1 MKVISEG
8 ILKMNDQ
15 EIAVIVGAGVGL
27 SASLA
32 RTFSDNGMKIALA
45 ARNPSKLNN
54 IVAETGAKAYSCD
67 VSNLEEVKKLFSD
80 VVSDLGT
87 PNVVVFN
94 PSARVRGAITDINP
108 EEVRD
113 ALLVT
118 TYGGFLV
125 GQAAAALMAPKKR
138 GTIFFTGASAGVK
151 GFPMSATFAMGKF
164 GLRGLAQS
172 MARELHPQ
180 NIHVVHV
187 VVDGGI
193 RSVEKGR
200 VEAEEDIS
208 DKWLDPDAIAGTYWH
223 LHTQHRSSWSWE
235 IEVRPWVENF

>member
-1 MKVISEG
+1 
-8 ILKMNDQ
+8 MNDQ
-15 EIAVIVGAGVGL
+15 EIALIVGAGSGL

-32 RTFSDNGMKIALA
+32 RTFFGKRMKIALA
-45 ARNPSKLNN
+45 ARNTDKLADIASQTDAKLYTCNTAN
-54 IVAETGAKAYSCD
+54 IEQ
-67 VSNLEEVKKLFSD
+67 VSNLFST
-80 VVSDLGT
+80 VGAELGT
-87 PNVVVFN
+87 PNIVVFN
-94 PSARVRGAITDINP
+94 ASARVRGPITDIDP

-113 ALLVT
+113 ALLIT
-118 TYGGFLV
+118 SYGGFLV
-125 GQAAAALMAPKKR
+125 GQAAAKLMVPAGR

-172 MARELHPQ
+172 MARELHPK

-193 RSVEKGR
+193 RNVGRGR
-200 VEAEEDIS
+200 VEGQNDEP
-208 DKWLDPDAIAGTYWH
+208 DKWLDPDAIANTYWH
-223 LHTQHRSSWSWE
+223 LYTQHRSSWSWE

>member
-1 MKVISEG
+1 MDEQQVA
-8 ILKMNDQ
+8 L
-15 EIAVIVGAGVGL
+15 IVGAGNGL

-32 RTFSDNGMKIALA
+32 RTFSDQGMKVALA
-45 ARNPSKLNN
+45 ARNTEKLTD
-54 IVAETGAKAYSCD
+54 IAVETDAKIFRCD
-67 VSNLEEVKKLFSD
+67 ATNLEQVNNLFST
-80 VVSDLGT
+80 VVTEQGT

-94 PSARVRGAITDINP
+94 ASARVRGAITEINP
-108 EEVRD
+108 DDVKE
-113 ALLVT
+113 ALLIT
-118 TYGGFLV
+118 SYGGFLV
-125 GQAAAALMAPKKR
+125 GQAAAKLMVPKNR

-193 RSVEKGR
+193 RSAEKNR
-200 VEAEEDIS
+200 METQEDDP
-208 DKWLDPDAIAGTYWH
+208 DKWLVPDEIASTYWH

-235 IEVRPWVENF
+235 IEVRPWVEKF

>member
-1 MKVISEG
+1 MDE
-8 ILKMNDQ
+8 Q
-15 EIAVIVGAGVGL
+15 EVALIVGAGSGL

-32 RTFSDNGMKIALA
+32 RAFSDQGMKIALA
-45 ARNPSKLNN
+45 ARNTEKLTD
-54 IVAETGAKAYSCD
+54 IAVETDA
-67 VSNLEEVKKLFSD
+67 KLFCCDATNFEQVNNLFSN
-80 VVSDLGT
+80 VVTELGT
-87 PNVVVFN
+87 PNVVIFN
-94 PSARVRGAITDINP
+94 ASARVRGAITEINP
-108 EEVRD
+108 DDVKE
-113 ALLVT
+113 ALLT
-118 TYGGFLV
+118 TSYGGFLV
-125 GQAAAALMAPKKR
+125 GQAAAKLMVPKNR

-193 RSVEKGR
+193 RSAEKNR
-200 VEAEEDIS
+200 IETQEDDQ
-208 DKWLDPDAIAGTYWH
+208 DKWLDPDEIASTYWH

-235 IEVRPWVENF
+235 IEVRPWVEKF

>member
-1 MKVISEG
+1 MDE
-8 ILKMNDQ
+8 Q
-15 EIAVIVGAGVGL
+15 EVALIVGAGNGL

-32 RTFSDNGMKIALA
+32 RTFSDQGMKIALA
-45 ARNPSKLNN
+45 ARNTEKLTD
-54 IVAETGAKAYSCD
+54 IAAETDANLFCCD
-67 VSNLEEVKKLFSD
+67 ATSLEQVNNLFSTI
-80 VVSDLGT
+80 VTDLGT

-94 PSARVRGAITDINP
+94 ASARVRGAITEINP
-108 EEVRD
+108 DDVKE
-113 ALLVT
+113 ALLIT
-118 TYGGFLV
+118 SYGGFLV
-125 GQAAAALMAPKKR
+125 GQAAAKLMVPKNR
-138 GTIFFTGASAGVK
+138 GTICFTGASAGVK

-193 RSVEKGR
+193 RSLEKNRIETQG
-200 VEAEEDIS
+200 DDL
-208 DKWLDPDAIAGTYWH
+208 DKWLDPDEIASTYWH

-235 IEVRPWVENF
+235 IEVRPWVEKF

>member
-1 MKVISEG
+1 MDE
-8 ILKMNDQ
+8 Q
-15 EIAVIVGAGVGL
+15 EVAVIVGAGSGL

-32 RTFSDNGMKIALA
+32 RTFADQGMKIALA
-45 ARNPSKLNN
+45 ARNTEKLTN
-54 IVAETGAKAYSCD
+54 IAAETGAKLFCCD
-67 VSNLEEVKKLFSD
+67 ATNLEQVNNLFST
-80 VVSDLGT
+80 VVTELGT

-94 PSARVRGAITDINP
+94 ASARVRGAITEINP
-108 EEVRD
+108 DDVKE
-113 ALLVT
+113 ALLIT
-118 TYGGFLV
+118 SYGGFLV
-125 GQAAAALMAPKKR
+125 GQAAAKLMVPKNR
-138 GTIFFTGASAGVK
+138 GTIYFTGASAGVK

-193 RSVEKGR
+193 RSAEKNR
-200 VEAEEDIS
+200 MESQEDGP
-208 DKWLDPDAIAGTYWH
+208 DKWLDPDAIASTYWH

-235 IEVRPWVENF
+235 IEVRPWVEKF